1 MQTRGVCPDLNA
13 AYSTPATPPAEPTV
27 TELKLA
33 LAEKDAEIARLAF
46 SNNTLRLRMLQLE
59 VALINTL
66 PHAALPEG

>member
-1 MQTRGVCPDLNA
+1 MQTRGVFPELTA
-13 AYSTPATPPAEPTV
+13 PYGTPATPPAEPTV

-33 LAEKDAEIARLAF
+33 LAEKDAEIARLSF